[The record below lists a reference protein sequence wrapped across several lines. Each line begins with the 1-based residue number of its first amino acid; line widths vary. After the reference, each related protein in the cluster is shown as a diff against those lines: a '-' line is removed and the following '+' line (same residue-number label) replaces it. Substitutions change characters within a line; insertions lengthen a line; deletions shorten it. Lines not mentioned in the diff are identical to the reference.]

1 MTYTETFLNDLRD
14 RLTVSAVVG
23 RSMKL
28 RKEGTEFRAIEDN
41 SLTVNDQKAIWWD
54 HSADIGG
61 SIFDWYI
68 KREGKSFLEAVEIC
82 AELAGLP
89 LPSRGPAPKSNGR
102 ASKATTDQQQMD
114 DIPFADPSAYSE
126 ATTAPAGPPPQR
138 EITRTYDYTDAA
150 GALVYQVCRIEWED
164 AGRKHKTF
172 MQRRPDG
179 EGHWIWGLSGGDFL
193 QSRSNGDWY
202 QATKDRV
209 AKWKGAKR
217 RNFPSGVE
225 HGLYRLVD
233 FREQASA
240 DDFVFLPEGEKDVD
254 TIFDWGMVASTN
266 SGGAKNWQ
274 ARHAEEFRGR
284 KVVIPVDNDD
294 AGRERGEKIAESL
307 WGIAESIRLLDFADI
322 WPGAPKG
329 ADVTDWKKQR
339 EGDGDELSTIV
350 AKLPEWRPKAF
361 VPKYKGVRFEN
372 LDTAGVEHSYAIDE
386 WLTEGGKAVIG
397 GASLSGKSF
406 LAIHMAMCIATGLP
420 FFGYKVLLPGLVV
433 YQAGEGESGIRK
445 RFRAWRDHFG
455 VARNTV
461 VPVYIIEQK
470 VDLFAPNADTQP
482 LIDEIRGVAKTYN
495 VPLRAIFIDTLA
507 KASIGA
513 DENSGRDMGLVMS
526 NIDRIADEFP
536 NANSCLVHHMNANG
550 TKLRGH
556 TSVYANVDQV
566 VLVAK
571 EENSKVR
578 TAILDKQ
585 KDGESGLK
593 INFELQVLEVGR
605 RQIDG
610 KPITS
615 CVTLP
620 AGGQHTV
627 KTEGTGSS
635 KDRTTTL
642 SAEDTLIYQALQNAI
657 EEHGEPPSPML
668 RLPKAITRVVHA
680 KYWKEAYM
688 AKASDTK
695 DNTVNQRLSRA
706 STRFQNMR
714 IMGRINP
721 FVWLTKR
728 DVATA
733 PVPDY
738 GGATGNQAMQHDFSD
753 QTDFAPR

>member
-1 MTYTETFLNDLRD
+1 MAYTESFLNDLRD
-14 RLTVSAVVG
+14 RLLVSEVVG
-23 RSMKL
+23 RTMKL
-28 RKEGTEFRAIEDN
+28 RKEGSELRAIEDK
-41 SLTVNDQKAIWWD
+41 SLTVNDQKALWWD

-61 SIFDWYI
+61 SIFDWFI
-68 KREGKSFLEAVEIC
+68 KKEGRTFLEAVEIC
-82 AELAGLP
+82 AELAGVP
-89 LPSRGPAPKSNGR
+89 LPNRPAPTAQANGR
-102 ASKATTDQQQMD
+102 AKPATGPQMD
-114 DIPFADPSAYSE
+114 DIPFADPSAYGDV
-126 ATTAPAGPPPQR
+126 TTAPSAPASPR
-138 EITRTYDYTDAA
+138 EITRTYDYTDAT
-150 GALVYQVCRIEWED
+150 GQLVYQVCRLEWEE
-164 AGRKHKTF
+164 AGRKTKTF

-179 EGHWIWGLSGGDFL
+179 QGHWIWGLSSGDFL
-193 QSRSNGDWY
+193 QARNGDWY

-217 RNFPSGVE
+217 RTFPDGVE

-254 TIFDWGMVASTN
+254 TIFDWGLVASTN
-266 SGGAKNWQ
+266 SGGAKNW
-274 ARHAEEFRGR
+274 RETHAEEFRGR
-284 KVVIPVDNDD
+284 RVVIPVDNDD
-294 AGRERGEKIAESL
+294 AGRQRGEKIAESL
-307 WGIAESIRLLDFADI
+307 WGKAESIRLLDFAEI

-339 EGDGDELSTIV
+339 EGDGDDLRALV
-350 AKLPEWRPKAF
+350 DKLPEWRPKAF
-361 VPKYKGVRFEN
+361 VPKYRGVRFEN
-372 LDTAGVEHSYAIDE
+372 LDMAGVEHSYAIDE

-433 YQAGEGESGIRK
+433 YQAGEGESGVRK
-445 RFRAWRDHFG
+445 RFRAWRDYFG
-455 VARNTV
+455 VARNSS

-470 VDLFAPNADTQP
+470 VDLFSPSADTQP
-482 LIDEIRGVAKTYN
+482 LIDEIRGVARTYN

-566 VLVAK
+566 VLVSR
-571 EENSKVR
+571 EEDSKVR
-578 TAILDKQ
+578 TAVLDKQ

-593 INFELQVLEVGR
+593 IPFELHQVEVGR

-615 CVTLP
+615 CVCLP

-627 KTEGTGSS
+627 RTEGSGSS
-635 KDRTTTL
+635 RDRTATL

-657 EEHGEPPSPML
+657 EEHGETPSPML
-668 RLPKAITRVVHA
+668 KLPKAITKVVHA
-680 KYWKEAYM
+680 KHWKEAYM
-688 AKASDTK
+688 AKASDLK
-695 DNTVNQRLSRA
+695 DNTVNQRLGRA

-733 PVPDY
+733 PMPDQ
-738 GGATGNQAMQHDFSD
+738 GSVSAGPAIQRDFTD